1 MKKILLLGRSG
12 FIGKNIYECLKDR
25 YIINAP
31 SRKELNLTDEVE
43 VNKYLK
49 DSYYDVVINSA
60 MYNYWSNKKSGEE
73 APLEN
78 SIKMYYNLEKN
89 QQSYGKMLYLG
100 SGAEFDKRRD
110 IINISEEKLGESIPV
125 DKYGLAKYV
134 IAKSIESS
142 EKIYNLRL
150 FGVYGEY
157 EQWQTKFI
165 SNICCKVIKDIP
177 ISIRQNV
184 YFDYLYIKDLCK
196 IIEWFIN
203 NEPKYKTYNV
213 SSGKKVSL
221 KSIAEEIL
229 KISEKNLQIIIC
241 KEGLA
246 KEYTSS
252 NKRLMKEISDFKF
265 TDSYEAYKEIY
276 KWYLKN
282 EDIIDLESLLYL

>member
-1 MKKILLLGRSG
+1 MKKILLLGKSG
-12 FIGKNIYECLKDR
+12 FIGKNIYEYLKDR
-25 YIINAP
+25 YIIDAP
-31 SRKELNLTDEVE
+31 SRKELNLTNEVE

-60 MYNYWSNKKSGEE
+60 MYNYWSNKKSDEE

-125 DKYGLAKYV
+125 DKYGLSKYV

-142 EKIYNLRL
+142 KNIYNLRL
-150 FGVYGEY
+150 FGVYGPY

-165 SNICCKVIKDIP
+165 SNVCCKAIKDIP
-177 ISIRQNV
+177 IAIRQNV
-184 YFDYLYIKDLCK
+184 YFDYLYIKDFCR
-196 IIEWFIN
+196 IIEWFVN

-213 SSGKKVSL
+213 TSGKKVNL

-229 KISEKNLQIIIC
+229 KISKKDLKIIIC

-252 NKRLMKEISDFKF
+252 NKRLMKEISDFNF
-265 TDSYEAYKEIY
+265 TDNNEAYKELY
-276 KWYLKN
+276 MWYLKN
-282 EDIIDLESLLYL
+282 EDIIDFQSLLYL